1 MCVIS
6 MRLPRRRNTISF
18 TFYHPPLV
26 NQWYFGSVCSL
37 ILSLLPPT
45 IKFEG
50 RGTLTITMTGHRLDR
65 RAQQGTPAPTYP
77 DLCGTMSFSTW
88 YYSVLFGIIWYYV
101 NFPYSIYILFR
112 TLYISVSPDQD
123 IGRQVSQLVRL
134 LQDLFGALIV
144 HADLCTNVFNR
155 YPKH

>member
-77 DLCGTMSFSTW
+77 DLCGMRV
-88 YYSVLFGIIWYYV
+88 SVLGITRYYLALFD
-101 NFPYSIYILFR
+101 FPYSIYILVR

-134 LQDLFGALIV
+134 LQDLFGALFV
-144 HADLCTNVFNR
+144 HADLCANAFNR